1 MAINNIGINTQSFGV
16 QRQSSAQNTGAQN
29 EVQHS
34 VNDGFQASG
43 LTANP
48 EANPAAAG
56 GPAEVTLTVTP
67 SQLASQAF
75 QSTLASL
82 SASGI
87 PVSVVMVAEGSQ
99 QATPAPSQPTQAPIQ
114 QNTSGFNVAG
124 NPAPAP
130 QPAYTPPP
138 RHQTPRYGGD

>member
-16 QRQSSAQNTGAQN
+16 QRPSGAQNTGAQN
-29 EVQHS
+29 EVQQNL
-34 VNDGFQASG
+34 NDGFQASG
-43 LTANP
+43 LNASPDVNP
-48 EANPAAAG
+48 AAG

-82 SASGI
+82 AASGI

-99 QATPAPSQPTQAPIQ
+99 QATPAPTQPAQAPIQ
-114 QNTSGFNVAG
+114 QNTSGFNVA
-124 NPAPAP
+124 NNQPAPP
-130 QPAYTPPP
+130 SKPAYTPPP